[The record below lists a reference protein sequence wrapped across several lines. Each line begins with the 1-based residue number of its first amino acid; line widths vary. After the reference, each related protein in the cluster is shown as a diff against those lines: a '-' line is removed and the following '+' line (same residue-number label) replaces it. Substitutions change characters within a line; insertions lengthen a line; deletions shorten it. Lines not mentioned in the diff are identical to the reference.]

1 MALIECPECKK
12 QISDKARACIHCGYP
27 ISKIKLQ
34 NEHIE
39 QHPNEDAKLDTSTQP
54 QNQVLETRSAPEE
67 QSLKPLMDSQTKK
80 KIIIAVVAVLILFV
94 TIWIVAVAVE
104 NKASRERDLSNV
116 FDISFNMTMEDIIEY
131 EAKTYGNTD
140 YNFDSEINRL
150 DFEKYGDDDWK
161 HRYFFDKETGLLKSF
176 HYSGIF
182 VTFGNDSDAE
192 CEHVN
197 VLKRKLLREIGE
209 WDENPTGSIRK
220 VAYGKINGIPCK
232 VTYYDGATQ
241 EIFLS
246 KDDKK

>member
-54 QNQVLETRSAPEE
+54 QNQVSERRSAPEE

-80 KIIIAVVAVLILFV
+80 KITISVVAVLILFV

-131 EAKTYGNTD
+131 EAKTYGNND

-150 DFEKYGDDDWK
+150 DFEKYGYDDWK
-161 HRYFFDKETGLLKSF
+161 HMYFFDKETGLLDSV
-176 HYSGIF
+176 HYWDIS
-182 VTFGNDSDAE
+182 VVGNDSSAE
-192 CEHVN
+192 CEHIRIIKRN
-197 VLKRKLLREIGE
+197 LLKEIGE
-209 WDENPTGSIRK
+209 WDENPMGSIRK

-241 EIFLS
+241 EIILG